1 MKFTAFV
8 NFTQLC
14 LHTSLESH
22 VEGMLTVSYHP
33 SWSSVRNTLAHVSN
47 FSNTVRIATSPVR
60 ASVDRESLGGW
71 LAMNLGLS
79 VAGALVYLVLRWAEI
94 KMVRDMI
101 LAPLMLDLS
110 GLAHSERARAGG
122 FSGAVAL
129 RGRIV
134 LRRLS
139 RVRFADRG
147 GGGW

>member
-1 MKFTAFV
+1 
-8 NFTQLC
+8 
-14 LHTSLESH
+14 
-22 VEGMLTVSYHP
+22 
-33 SWSSVRNTLAHVSN
+33 
-47 FSNTVRIATSPVR
+47 
-60 ASVDRESLGGW
+60 
-71 LAMNLGLS
+71 MNLGLS